1 MMFRITPPHSRFAVG
16 IILTAVAL
24 FCSCSK
30 EHGSEGREIILSL
43 SDGGAGF
50 EVETKATPVTAIP
63 STLYWGMTQ
72 SNGTVKQATVSKGV
86 SSSQLATGFYQT
98 LSPTTYIHY
107 VANASFTA
115 GGAMTVANNGTD
127 IIVGKSSSSS
137 TAPSVVLNHIF
148 ARTGTFTC
156 NTQSGYTISNVS
168 WTITS
173 SSSVTGTAGTYDMA
187 SQSWTS
193 RSSALAETAV
203 SSSSD
208 LFLLPGQYTVKVTYT
223 LTKGDYAATF
233 TKSGTVT
240 LVAGKVNN
248 ISCTAVGGS
257 ATEIVIAC
265 SLTAWGTQSVSTTL
279 S

>member
-1 MMFRITPPHSRFAVG
+1 MRLTNNTIVKA
-16 IILTAVAL
+16 ILLGMTVCTL
-24 FCSCSK
+24 SCQKASLSS
-30 EHGSEGREIILSL
+30 GEGEIILSIEGD
-43 SDGGAGF
+43 DGF
-50 EVETKATPVTAIP
+50 DVETKATPVTAIP

-72 SNGTVKQATVSKGV
+72 SNGTVKQATVSKSV
-86 SSSQLATGFYQT
+86 SSSQIATGYYQT

-137 TAPSVVLNHIF
+137 TTPSVVLNHIF

-168 WTITS
+168 WTIS
-173 SSSVTGTAGTYDMA
+173 SSGSVTGTAGTYDMA

-203 SSSSD
+203 SSGSD

-223 LTKGDYAATF
+223 LTKGDYVATF

-248 ISCTAVGGS
+248 ISCTAIGAS
-257 ATEIVIAC
+257 ASEIVISC
-265 SLTAWGTQSVSTTL
+265 SLTAWGTQSVSMTL

>member
-1 MMFRITPPHSRFAVG
+1 M
-16 IILTAVAL
+16 
-24 FCSCSK
+24 
-30 EHGSEGREIILSL
+30 
-43 SDGGAGF
+43 
-50 EVETKATPVTAIP
+50 ETKATPVTAIP

-72 SNGTVKQATVSKGV
+72 SNGTVKQATVSKDV

-107 VANASFTA
+107 VGNASFTA

-137 TAPSVVLNHIF
+137 ATPSVVLNHIF

-168 WTITS
+168 WTIMS
-173 SSSVTGTAGTYDMA
+173 SGSVTGTAGTYDMA

-203 SSSSD
+203 SSGSD

-223 LTKGDYAATF
+223 LTKGDYVATF
-233 TKSGTVT
+233 TKSGAVT

-248 ISCTAVGGS
+248 ISCTAVGGN

-265 SLTAWGTQSVSTTL
+265 SLTAWGTQSVSMTL

>member
-1 MMFRITPPHSRFAVG
+1 M
-16 IILTAVAL
+16 
-24 FCSCSK
+24 
-30 EHGSEGREIILSL
+30 
-43 SDGGAGF
+43 
-50 EVETKATPVTAIP
+50 ETKATPVTAIP

-72 SNGTVKQATVSKGV
+72 SNGTVKQATVSKSV
-86 SSSQLATGFYQT
+86 SSSQLATGYYQT

-107 VANASFTA
+107 VANASFSA

-173 SSSVTGTAGTYDMA
+173 SGSVTGTAGTYDMA

-203 SSSSD
+203 SSGSD
-208 LFLLPGQYTVKVTYT
+208 LFLLPGQYTIKVTYT
-223 LTKGDYAATF
+223 LTKGDYVATF
-233 TKSGTVT
+233 TKSGAVT
-240 LVAGKVNN
+240 LVAGKINN

-257 ATEIVIAC
+257 ATEIVISC
-265 SLTAWGTQSVSTTL
+265 SLTAWGTQSVSLTL
-279 S
+279 F